1 MKKLLEK
8 IFKIK
13 YIEKKIDETT
23 KRLREEREAAEEAA
37 KKAEEDLEK
46 LNNISKLFDKFDE
59 EHKDLIEACARVKE
73 ERMKKC

>member
-23 KRLREEREAAEEAA
+23 RELRKEREAAEEAA
-37 KKAEEDLEK
+37 RKAEEDLEK

-59 EHKDLIEACARVKE
+59 EHKDLIEACKRVKE